1 MDKTT
6 QQTGSM
12 ASLSTWKC
20 GSVLLKV
27 NQGDFKVNIFLIQL
41 QLQELKYITDEKE
54 DKKKRMI
61 GKKKLP

>member
-1 MDKTT
+1 
-6 QQTGSM
+6 M

-27 NQGDFKVNIFLIQL
+27 NQGDFKVNIFLTQI